1 MSEREVLAS
10 LAMSRK
16 RTSPSSGPAAA
27 AAAPAIEGAEQV
39 AFAFKAA
46 LHSKDREDPCRLSGE
61 LCVWMRP
68 ATGCNLRR
76 TLVSGSSITGRVTSS
91 REPGHLA
98 QLISGRLSG
107 DREHDERG
115 KFFRDSRQLHLS
127 LCGLEVSVGLRELHT
142 WEQGEGGKLVLSNSG
157 TGDLFFA
164 DEIAILF
171 TTLSASRP
179 SEQPGQALPAT
190 AAKKPRRSAR
200 LTTTAPTVP
209 AAPAAAP
216 AVPAAPVV
224 SAATADPWSDLAS
237 RFLARNFRPISDA
250 EKDRLRQQALSCL
263 RDIESC
269 EASDKQQLRQLAEA
283 DVAEADKATH
293 IHTKSGQ
300 CHAGHDFATAAVGA
314 YQEYLKCK
322 ARHSEAVCQI
332 WIDEVWHTHLQDVG
346 AYQRDCATLLGDGTL
361 IEHAPLPPSEQRR
374 RYRATHKRR
383 RDAKQSAAAGEYE
396 HLFWPEPRAE
406 AADSGDEQDDFSVD
420 SILEKEDVV
429 CG

>member
-1 MSEREVLAS
+1 
-10 LAMSRK
+10 MSRK
-16 RTSPSSGPAAA
+16 RTRWGPIAA
-27 AAAPAIEGAEQV
+27 AAAPAIQGAEQV

-68 ATGCNLRR
+68 ATGGNLRR

-98 QLISGRLSG
+98 QLISGRISG
-107 DREHDERG
+107 DREQDGRG
-115 KFFRDSRQLHLS
+115 RFIGDSRQLHLS

-179 SEQPGQALPAT
+179 SEQTGKALPAT
-190 AAKKPRRSAR
+190 TAAAKPRRSAR

-216 AVPAAPVV
+216 AAPAAAPAAPAAPAA
-224 SAATADPWSDLAS
+224 SAPTADPWSDLAS
-237 RFLARNFRPISDA
+237 RFLARNFRPLSDA
-250 EKDRLRQQALSCL
+250 EKDRLQQQALRHL

-269 EASDKQQLRQLAEA
+269 EPSKKQQLRQLAKS

-300 CHAGHDFATAAVGA
+300 CHAGHDFAAAAVGA
-314 YQEYLKCK
+314 YQHFLKCK
-322 ARHSEAVCQI
+322 ARHSEAACQI

-346 AYQRDCATLLGDGTL
+346 AYQRDCATLLGNGTL

-374 RYRATHKRR
+374 RYRATHNRR
-383 RDAKQSAAAGEYE
+383 RDAKQGEAAGEYE

-406 AADSGDEQDDFSVD
+406 ASDPGDEQDDFSVD
-420 SILEKEDVV
+420 SLLEEEDVV

>member
-1 MSEREVLAS
+1 
-10 LAMSRK
+10 MSRK

-68 ATGCNLRR
+68 ATGGNLRR

-98 QLISGRLSG
+98 QLISGRISG
-107 DREHDERG
+107 DREQDERG
-115 KFFRDSRQLHLS
+115 RFIGDSRQLHLS

-179 SEQPGQALPAT
+179 SEQTGKALPAAT
-190 AAKKPRRSAR
+190 AAAKPRRSAR
-200 LTTTAPTVP
+200 LTTTAPNVP

-216 AVPAAPVV
+216 VVPAASVIWV
-224 SAATADPWSDLAS
+224 CLGGG
-237 RFLARNFRPISDA
+237 N
-250 EKDRLRQQALSCL
+250 LR
-263 RDIESC
+263 IN
-269 EASDKQQLRQLAEA
+269 
-283 DVAEADKATH
+283 
-293 IHTKSGQ
+293 
-300 CHAGHDFATAAVGA
+300 
-314 YQEYLKCK
+314 
-322 ARHSEAVCQI
+322 
-332 WIDEVWHTHLQDVG
+332 
-346 AYQRDCATLLGDGTL
+346 
-361 IEHAPLPPSEQRR
+361 
-374 RYRATHKRR
+374 
-383 RDAKQSAAAGEYE
+383 
-396 HLFWPEPRAE
+396 
-406 AADSGDEQDDFSVD
+406 
-420 SILEKEDVV
+420 
-429 CG
+429 